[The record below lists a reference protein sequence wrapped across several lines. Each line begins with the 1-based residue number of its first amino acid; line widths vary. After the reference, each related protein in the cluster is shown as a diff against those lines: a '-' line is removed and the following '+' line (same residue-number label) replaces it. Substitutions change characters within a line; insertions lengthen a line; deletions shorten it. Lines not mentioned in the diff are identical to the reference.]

1 LGWGIE
7 GLYWL
12 VGGMVFSIVAALFG
26 GWVLLVEI
34 KR

>member
-12 VGGMVFSIVAALFG
+12 VGGYGLLDLAALFG